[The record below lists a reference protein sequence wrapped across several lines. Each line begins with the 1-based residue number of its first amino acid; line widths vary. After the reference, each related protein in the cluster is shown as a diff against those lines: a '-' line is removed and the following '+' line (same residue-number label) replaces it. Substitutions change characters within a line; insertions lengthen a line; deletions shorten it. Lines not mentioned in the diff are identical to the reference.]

1 MNWILVLVVG
11 AWLAVWQVQPQE
23 REVVACHPVDS
34 ETTNAAPGTMDVF
47 AGQIAE
53 DAFVGL
59 HQAPTPFVLEQPRGG
74 MIMYNC
80 KDGVPGN
87 GYLLQS
93 KNGSKDL
100 LIVIQEWWG
109 LNDHIKAEAEKYYKA
124 LGENIN
130 VLAVDLYDGKV
141 ATTMDSARK
150 YIGEAMQSNR
160 KEVLLQGAID
170 YAKPGGKI
178 FTVGWC
184 FGGMMSLQAA
194 IMGGNRISGAIM
206 YYGQPERSEEKI
218 KQIKCDVLGIFGTQD
233 RGIPNES
240 VDSFAEK
247 MKEAGKSFTLVR
259 YDAVHAFA
267 NPGNPGY
274 QAAFAEDAFA
284 KSIAF
289 LEKRLK

>member
-1 MNWILVLVVG
+1 MNWILWIMAG
-11 AWLAVWQVQPQE
+11 AWCALWTPPPADRQ
-23 REVVACHPVDS
+23 VVACHAV
-34 ETTNAAPGTMDVF
+34 APQADALAHF
-47 AGQIAE
+47 AMQLDQAS
-53 DAFVGL
+53 FVAL
-59 HQAPTPFVLEQPRGG
+59 HNPPTPLVLEQPMGG
-74 MIMYNC
+74 MIMYHC
-80 KDGVPGN
+80 ADGQPGR

-93 KNGSKDL
+93 KNGGKDL

-109 LNDHIKAEAEKYYKA
+109 LNDHIKAEAEKYYTA

-141 ATTMDSARK
+141 ATTTDSARK
-150 YIGEAMQSNR
+150 YISQALQSNR
-160 KEVLLQGAID
+160 KEALLEGALN
-170 YAKPGGKI
+170 YAQAGARI

-184 FGGMMSLQAA
+184 FGGMMSLQTA
-194 IMGGNRISGAIM
+194 IMGGSRVAGCIM
-206 YYGQPERSEEKI
+206 YYGQPERSVEKI
-218 KQIKCDVLGIFGTQD
+218 AKLQCDVLGIFGTQD

-240 VDSFAEK
+240 VDEFATK

-284 KSIAF
+284 KSIDF
-289 LEKRLK
+289 IQKKRTE